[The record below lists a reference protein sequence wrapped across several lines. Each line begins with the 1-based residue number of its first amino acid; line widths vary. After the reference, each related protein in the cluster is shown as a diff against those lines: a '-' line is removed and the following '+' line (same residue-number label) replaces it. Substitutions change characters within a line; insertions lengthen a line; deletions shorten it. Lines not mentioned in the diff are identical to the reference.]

1 MYTSDQKCG
10 KVHKKK
16 CQVFSQSPQPKQGAG
31 QSSSEAEG
39 ALSPQ
44 DPILPSHFTGF
55 GTVPRAQLGREVVLW
70 EQDSLSAIV
79 S

>member
-16 CQVFSQSPQPKQGAG
+16 CQVFPQAPQPRQGAG

-39 ALSPQ
+39 ALSHR
-44 DPILPSHFTGF
+44 DPILPSHFTGV
-55 GTVPRAQLGREVVLW
+55 GTVPRAQLGREAVTW